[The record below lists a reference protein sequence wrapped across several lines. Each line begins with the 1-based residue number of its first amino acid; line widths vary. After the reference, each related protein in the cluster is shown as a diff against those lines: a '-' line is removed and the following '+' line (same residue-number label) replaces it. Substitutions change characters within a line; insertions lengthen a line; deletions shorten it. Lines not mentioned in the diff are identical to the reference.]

1 MDCKSTN
8 IPPKG
13 SRMANDNNFCVI
25 IGDPIDGITVYG
37 PFLSGVDAME
47 WAEQFV
53 SGTQNWWVT
62 ELHSDI
68 TMAAYQ

>member
-1 MDCKSTN
+1 
-8 IPPKG
+8 
-13 SRMANDNNFCVI
+13 MANDNNFCVI

-37 PFLSGVDAME
+37 PFLSGEDAVE
-47 WAEQFV
+47 WAEQFA